1 MANPISSIDPNP
13 LSLTATPSQ
22 NAPLLKL
29 SPEILVEIL
38 KLLSLPEIRTS
49 SLTCKHLYEVSQ
61 DDFVWKILFRS
72 HFPKVIKEIKGDY
85 QQAYRHQHHQRL
97 FNSHLTNGLYT
108 VNFLHGNQDETHSLI
123 IHEDKLYADDPVDHT
138 IKIWDLN
145 SNQCIATLI
154 GHFGAVKSL
163 AIHDGKL
170 YSGSWGGTIKI
181 WDLNSNQCIATLI
194 GHNAEVNSLA
204 IYDGKLY
211 SSSLDGTIQIW
222 DLNSNQCIAT
232 LIGHDAVVNSLA
244 IHDGKLYFGSSDSTI
259 QIWDLN
265 SNQCIA
271 TLIGH
276 NAEVNSLAIYDGKL
290 YSSSLDGTIQIW
302 DLNSHQC
309 VATLSNQRSDWVL
322 SSLLIHEDKLYSA
335 SSSHD
340 GSLSAIKIWDLN
352 SNQCIAI
359 LFSDSKSPT
368 GVIYSSLAMH
378 KGKLYSGSR
387 LKIWDFLASH
397 DALFTEIAKQ
407 FLDED
412 PMTQTK
418 ALGQFR
424 KMPQTAK
431 NKVYEQLYLLI
442 KDRLTNDYGGCAQ
455 QAFYHDYEQFSTA
468 EEKAQAILNY
478 LDACKKSK

>member
-38 KLLSLPEIRTS
+38 KLLSLPEIRMS
-49 SLTCKHLYEVSQ
+49 SLTCKHLYEASQ
-61 DDFVWKILFRS
+61 DDFLWKILFRS

-85 QQAYRHQHHQRL
+85 QQAYQHQ
-97 FNSHLTNGLYT
+97 HLTNSNLINGVYT
-108 VNFLHGNQDETHSLI
+108 VNTLQGNKDAPLSFI
-123 IHEDKLYADDPVDHT
+123 IHEDKLYATSSVGNT

-154 GHFGAVKSL
+154 GHFGVVKSL

-194 GHNAEVNSLA
+194 GHDAAVHSLA

-211 SSSLDGTIQIW
+211 SSSSDSTIKIW

-232 LIGHDAVVNSLA
+232 LIGHDAAVNSLA
-244 IHDGKLYFGSSDSTI
+244 IYDGKLYSSSSDSTI
-259 QIWDLN
+259 KIWDLN

-271 TLIGH
+271 ALIGH

-290 YSSSLDGTIQIW
+290 YFSSSDGKIKIW

-368 GVIYSSLAMH
+368 GVICSSLAIH

-387 LKIWDFLASH
+387 LKIWDFTASH
-397 DALFTEIAKQ
+397 DAVFAEIAGQ

-412 PMTQTK
+412 PRTQLEATER
-418 ALGQFR
+418 FSR
-424 KMPQTAK
+424 MPETAK
-431 NKVYEQLYLLI
+431 NKVYGELHRLI
-442 KDRLTNDYGGCAQ
+442 KSRLANDYWGCAEH
-455 QAFYHDYEQFSTA
+455 AFHNQHGQFSTPS
-468 EEKAQAILNY
+468 EKAQAIYNY
-478 LDACKKSK
+478 LDARKKSK